1 MENPVLAKKL
11 SKLGR
16 LGRSILK
23 RFMYSQ
29 MTVYSGLRIIFGKD
43 QPHVQFTVEVDP
55 PSVYWV
61 YRIKPS
67 EIDAL
72 KAKLRIP
79 PNLELCPIRCLDTDE
94 PTYYLALNA
103 YRVSGLVN
111 GIRAEWSVFVRD
123 ETTTTPRYMIVDAR
137 SSTASM
143 DPVSIITKKSTVLHK
158 REGNVIR
165 TQIGDGADAFVST
178 ITLPEQSPSVH
189 SSAEWVTA
197 NDYIYWLNGVCDR
210 TFYNA
215 GLANT
220 KVSLVSSKNAAITD
234 GTFWAQFVE
243 PEPVHILILN
253 NAIEFVVSPWEN
265 VDRAYVEG

>member
-1 MENPVLAKKL
+1 METSILTKKL
-11 SKLGR
+11 SRFGR

-29 MTVYSGLRIIFGKD
+29 MVVYSGLRIAIGKD
-43 QPHVQFTVEVDP
+43 QPLVQFKVEMDP

-61 YRIKPS
+61 YRIKQS
-67 EIDAL
+67 EMDRLIQT
-72 KAKLRIP
+72 LRIP
-79 PNLELCPIRCLDTDE
+79 PNLALCPIRCLDTDE
-94 PTYYLALNA
+94 PSYYLALNA

-123 ETTTTPRYMIVDAR
+123 ATNTPRYMIVDAR
-137 SSTASM
+137 SSNASM
-143 DPVSIITKKSTVLHK
+143 DPVNIVTKASTVVHK
-158 REGNVIR
+158 RQGNMIQ
-165 TQIGDGADAFVST
+165 TQIGEGEAAFTST
-178 ITLPEQSPSVH
+178 ITLPENLPAVH

-197 NDYIYWLNGVCDR
+197 NDYIYWANGICDR

-220 KVSLVSSKNAAITD
+220 KVSLLGGKNAVIHD

-253 NAIEFVVSPWEN
+253 NALEFVVSPWEN
-265 VDRAYVEG
+265 VERAYAE